1 MEGTFASRFEGQPI
15 LAWAVDDWEQFQ
27 ELTKDLDLQDMIRRY
42 KERSYDDDI
51 RLLFDNAPLKLN
63 LGGETEKSK
72 LITTDKPIGIFDFSL
87 ASRGLYRVPE
97 YFSQKLANQYPD
109 KFKEFELPSGV
120 VPPNLVKQDF
130 QQGQKRYYFKDDNG
144 EYNCEIRQKGT
155 TAINLGIPN
164 SKLKFATRNKKV
176 YLTYKKNK
184 GKVKYVEI
192 YSLFYFTSLS
202 GDVQYAIRHIPAMMV
217 ADYLESIGVMT
228 RFYMTRFVDIGRSSD
243 REMRKKYE
251 GFDLPMAQSGTKP
264 NASYLFIQPIIA
276 KEFGQ
281 EFDKELGFLISSAN
295 NQSIYREISYKSQEK
310 ELKDGVKVYGDPDWE
325 QNNYWEGIERYRNKY
340 QEYVKL
346 GIFKSKEVLPQAML
360 FFHDMAIKLKMYE
373 FVNTS
378 VSAVNKKT
386 KSSVS
391 EAQALIDVDIN
402 PFFNWWMRMSATN
415 LKNKIDIINSNELRK
430 DLADM
435 EIALNKIVDEAYLIV
450 NNIPDTLLDSNDNSY
465 QDFVNK
471 LLEFILAT
479 YGVYSSRRKWSVQQ
493 QPINFKNYVITITTE
508 ITTYAEGGYFPTSE
522 EEIEKREQLVTNV
535 ITELQ
540 NF

>member
-1 MEGTFASRFEGQPI
+1 MAFQNRFEGHPI

-27 ELTKDLDLQDMIRRY
+27 ELTRSLDIQNMIQRF
-42 KERSYDDDI
+42 KQGSYDNGI
-51 RLLFDNAPLKLN
+51 RLLFENAPLKLN
-63 LGGETEKSK
+63 LGGETEKNK

-130 QQGQKRYYFKDDNG
+130 DRGQKRYFYTDNN
-144 EYNCEIRQKGT
+144 EEFDCEIRQKGT
-155 TAINLGIPN
+155 TAINLGLPN
-164 SKLKFATRNKKV
+164 AKLKFATRNKKV
-176 YLTYKKNK
+176 YLTYNRNK

-192 YSLFYFTSLS
+192 YSLFYYTSLR
-202 GDVQYAIRHIPAMMV
+202 GDVQFAVRHIPAMMV

-228 RFYMTRFVDIGRSSD
+228 RIYMTRFVQLRASRDRRLRSTYGS
-243 REMRKKYE
+243 
-251 GFDLPMAQSGTKP
+251 FDLPMAKNKTYVDAP
-264 NASYLFIQPIIA
+264 YLFIQPIIA

-281 EFDKELGFLISSAN
+281 EFDKELGLLTSSSAN
-295 NQSIYREISYKSQEK
+295 QNIYTTISREAQEK
-310 ELKDGVKVYGDPDWE
+310 ELSDGFANYGNPDWS
-325 QNNYWEGIERYRNKY
+325 QNDYWEGIERYRNKY

-360 FFHDMAIKLKMYE
+360 FFHDMAIKRYMYE
-373 FVNTS
+373 FVINS
-378 VSAVNKKT
+378 RSAVRKKNG
-386 KSSVS
+386 KDISDA
-391 EAQALIDVDIN
+391 EALIDVDVN

-435 EIALNKIVDEAYLIV
+435 EIGLGKMVDEAFIIIKNIPNTLVDANDNRYNLYVENLLNKILSEY
-450 NNIPDTLLDSNDNSY
+450 S
-465 QDFVNK
+465 
-471 LLEFILAT
+471 
-479 YGVYSSRRKWSVQQ
+479 VYSISNR
-493 QPINFKNYVITITTE
+493 INFKNYVLSITTE
-508 ITTYAEGGYFPTSE
+508 ITTYAEGGYFPTSP
-522 EEIEKREQLVTNV
+522 EEIEKRDELVKKV
-535 ITELQ
+535 MTELQ

>member
-1 MEGTFASRFEGQPI
+1 MAFQNTFEGQPI

-27 ELTKDLDLQDMIRRY
+27 ELTNSLDIQTMIQRF
-42 KERSYDDDI
+42 KQGSYDNGI
-51 RLLFDNAPLKLN
+51 RLLFEDAPLKLN
-63 LGGETEKSK
+63 LGGETEKNK

-109 KFKEFELPSGV
+109 KFKEFDLPNGV

-130 QQGQKRYYFKDDNG
+130 DRGQKRYFYTDNN
-144 EYNCEIRQKGT
+144 EEFDCEIRQKGT
-155 TAINLGIPN
+155 TAINLGLPN
-164 SKLKFATRNKKV
+164 ANLKFATRNKKV
-176 YLTYKKNK
+176 YLTYNRNK

-192 YSLFYFTSLS
+192 YSLFYYTSLS
-202 GDVQYAIRHIPAMMV
+202 GDVQFAVRHIPAMMV

-228 RFYMTRFVDIGRSSD
+228 RFYMTRFVQLGKSRY
-243 REMRKKYE
+243 RKLRKEYG
-251 GFDLPMAQSGTKP
+251 GFELPMAKNKTYVD
-264 NASYLFIQPIIA
+264 NRYLFIQPIIA

-281 EFDKELGFLISSAN
+281 EFDKELGFLMSSSD
-295 NQSIYREISYKSQEK
+295 NQSIYRRISSGSQEK
-310 ELKDGVKVYGDPDWE
+310 ELTDGVENYGYPDWS
-325 QNNYWEGIERYRNKY
+325 QNDYWEGIERYRNKY

-360 FFHDMAIKLKMYE
+360 FFHDMAIKQYMYQ
-373 FVNTS
+373 FV
-378 VSAVNKKT
+378 VNSREVIGIKNGNYP
-386 KSSVS
+386 SDA
-391 EAQALIDVDIN
+391 EALIDIDVN

-435 EIALNKIVDEAYLIV
+435 EIGIGKIVDEANIIIK
-450 NNIPDTLLDSNDNSY
+450 NIPDTLVDG
-465 QDFVNK
+465 VNK
-471 LLEFILAT
+471 KYNEYVADLLNKILSE
-479 YGVYSSRRKWSVQQ
+479 YSVYSISNR
-493 QPINFKNYVITITTE
+493 INFKNYVLSITTE
-508 ITTYAEGGYFPTSE
+508 ITTYAEGGYFPTSP
-522 EEIEKREQLVTNV
+522 EEIEKRDELVNNV

>member
-1 MEGTFASRFEGQPI
+1 MGFANRFEGQPI

-42 KERSYDDDI
+42 KQNSYDDGI

-243 REMRKKYE
+243 REMRTIYE
-251 GFDLPMAQSGTKP
+251 GFDLPMAQSGRKP
-264 NASYLFIQPIIA
+264 KASYLFIQPIIA

-295 NQSIYREISYKSQEK
+295 NQSIYREIAGNSQMK
-310 ELKDGVKVYGDPDWE
+310 ELVDGWRVYGDPDWE

-360 FFHDMAIKLKMYE
+360 FFHDMAIKKKMNE
-373 FVNTS
+373 FVSNS
-378 VSAVNKKT
+378 VSAINKKT
-386 KSSVS
+386 NSSVS
-391 EAQALIDVDIN
+391 EAQALIDVEIN

-430 DLADM
+430 DIADM
-435 EIALNKIVDEAYLIV
+435 EIALNKMVDEAYLIV
-450 NNIPDTLLDSNDNSY
+450 DNIPDSLLDSNYNPY
-465 QDFVNK
+465 KEYVRG
-471 LLEFILAT
+471 LLEKILEI
-479 YGVYSSRRKWSVQQ
+479 YEIYVRSRNNFGKR
-493 QPINFKNYVITITTE
+493 PINFKNYVIGITTE